1 MPQSS
6 SLPDCLYFWEAFCS
20 SATAL
25 SSVSIPTLP
34 HWCWLLFSSLAF
46 TCLGCVSNV
55 VYQNVQCFPLFCSS
69 FDICSWNRA
78 HVILLDLLAQDLLR
92 CQKQGRKAG
101 EREWCGG
108 TSPISSYR
116 TPTLKTAC
124 HFQVD
129 STLDVCSSTL
139 PPCLAAA
146 HPAAERMKCS
156 AAGAHRRLP
165 LQKHVY
171 HRVSCNASLWGI
183 VMNSWDHNN
192 VHCWCL
198 LK

>member
-1 MPQSS
+1 M
-6 SLPDCLYFWEAFCS
+6 
-20 SATAL
+20 
-25 SSVSIPTLP
+25 
-34 HWCWLLFSSLAF
+34 LFSSLAF

-69 FDICSWNRA
+69 FDICSLNRA

-156 AAGAHRRLP
+156 AAGAHRRLRLLPPKRKPGGREAGEEGSWLPGCLWMALRLGFSSPFVALLGPGVTGRTMEKP
-165 LQKHVY
+165 LG
-171 HRVSCNASLWGI
+171 AAA
-183 VMNSWDHNN
+183 
-192 VHCWCL
+192 
-198 LK
+198 